1 MLTLSL
7 LHNHLVPVEAEC
19 ISPNTLAGLAV
30 CEIER
35 LSVFHGNRKESLAD
49 HFSVE
54 GSASDESIVVK
65 GDCSRIKWLG
75 ASMSRGTLRV
85 DGSVGMHIGSRMSG
99 GEISVSGDAGDW
111 AGAEMT
117 GGMLKVHGNVGNCA
131 GAGYCGSVHGMKG
144 GTIIIDGD
152 AGHETGAYLRRGLIV
167 VQKSVGDF
175 CGFNALAGTVIAG
188 GRLGLRPGAGM
199 KRASIVACGPAPELL
214 PTFQWSG
221 VVAPQYLRM
230 IGCHLR
236 TIGVDGLGQI
246 LFRRF
251 VRYCGD
257 MVALGKGEILTL
269 AP

>member
-117 GGMLKVHGNVGNCA
+117 GGMLKVHGNVG
-131 GAGYCGSVHGMKG
+131 
-144 GTIIIDGD
+144 
-152 AGHETGAYLRRGLIV
+152 
-167 VQKSVGDF
+167 
-175 CGFNALAGTVIAG
+175 
-188 GRLGLRPGAGM
+188 
-199 KRASIVACGPAPELL
+199 
-214 PTFQWSG
+214 
-221 VVAPQYLRM
+221 
-230 IGCHLR
+230 
-236 TIGVDGLGQI
+236 
-246 LFRRF
+246 
-251 VRYCGD
+251 
-257 MVALGKGEILTL
+257 
-269 AP
+269 